1 MVLTVNIYYKG
12 KDGAAIAFAKEM
24 IESGIVAEIR
34 SKEGNLRYN
43 YFLPIEDSETVLLID
58 QWANQEALDLHHQ
71 STTMQKILDLR
82 QKYDLVMEVERYMKD
97 EGGIPEG
104 DKQFIARGKENKLS
118 N

>member
-34 SKEGNLRYN
+34 SKEGNLKYD
-43 YFLPIEDSETVLLID
+43 YFLPLEDKETILLID

-71 STTMQKILDLR
+71 SATMQRILDLR
-82 QKYDLVMEVERYMKD
+82 QKYDLIMEVERYIED
-97 EGGIPEG
+97 ESGIPEG
-104 DKQFIARGKENKLS
+104 DEQFIARGED
-118 N
+118 

>member
-34 SKEGNLRYN
+34 RKEGNLRYD
-43 YFLPIEDSETVLLID
+43 YFLTLEDKETVLLID

-71 STTMQKILDLR
+71 SATMQKILDLR
-82 QKYDLVMEVERYMKD
+82 QKYDLVMEVERYLED
-97 EGGIPEG
+97 EAGIPEG
-104 DKQFIARGKENKLS
+104 DEQFIARGED
-118 N
+118 

>member
-34 SKEGNLRYN
+34 SKEGNLKYD
-43 YFLPIEDSETVLLID
+43 YFLPIENKETVLLID

-71 STTMQKILDLR
+71 SITMQKILELR
-82 QKYDLVMEVERYMKD
+82 KKYDLLMEVERYIED

-104 DKQFIARGKENKLS
+104 DEQFIARGED
-118 N
+118 